1 MIGIWRLSNERMTVR
16 VVTRG
21 KIIIDAAPIVRK
33 FIGQPFNNLAHWMN
47 RMSPVD
53 VMLMEKRCENNC
65 DTTSP

>member
-33 FIGQPFNNLAHWMN
+33 FIGQPFNNLARWMQ
-47 RMSPVD
+47 PAD
-53 VMLMEKRCENNC
+53 IMLMEKCHEDDC
-65 DTTSP
+65 DTTSL